1 MRITFKAER
10 GRKTFRSGDDFKNSL
25 HRCFFLRFY
34 PPGLWSFF
42 SCFLFSRILT
52 RQRPNR
58 YERDSGLGSWKL
70 VGEYV
75 LKRKERGESTERD
88 LRSEAQLSKEGSKK
102 A

>member
-1 MRITFKAER
+1 MLGFA
-10 GRKTFRSGDDFKNSL
+10 SGS
-25 HRCFFLRFY
+25 CPWYFLA
-34 PPGLWSFF
+34 
-42 SCFLFSRILT
+42 
-52 RQRPNR
+52 NR

-75 LKRKERGESTERD
+75 LKRQERGESTERD